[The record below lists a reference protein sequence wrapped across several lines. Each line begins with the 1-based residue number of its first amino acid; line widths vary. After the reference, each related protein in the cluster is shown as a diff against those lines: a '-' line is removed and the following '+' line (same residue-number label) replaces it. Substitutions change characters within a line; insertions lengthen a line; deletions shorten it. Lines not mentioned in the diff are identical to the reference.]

1 MSFRS
6 RVNPGRGTSAA
17 MVITAER
24 PPRFP
29 PVPSKPIRLHRC
41 QSIQSRWPR
50 YPQFDEAKRRGEA
63 GVEEP
68 LGERID

>member
-1 MSFRS
+1 
-6 RVNPGRGTSAA
+6 

-24 PPRFP
+24 PT
-29 PVPSKPIRLHRC
+29 PVSTR
-41 QSIQSRWPR
+41 SIETNPTASSLSIESRWPR